1 VDEAAARARLRRRGL
16 RPPLHVPRTVSPG
29 RRLPRPLQAP
39 GACSGPLCLAA
50 DITALRARA
59 AAINE
64 QHSRYG
70 VSLEPLRCPPLPLA
84 HVPATAV
91 VALRP
96 AAASGDPSHHH
107 QLVGL
112 RSQAD
117 TLAEMVRKAVT
128 TGNKEDAAGPPF
140 SDTRLKVFS
149 IVGFGGLGK
158 TTLAMEVCRR
168 LEGEFQRQA
177 LVSVSQAFDGA
188 KDLKGL
194 LKRVLQQI
202 VNPAVGD
209 DQGIKEEDNVG
220 NIDTMDEDRLA
231 AKLKE
236 TLKNKRYY
244 NRTTISYYLILFVCF
259 LQVITDDLINAI
271 TRDFRLIVG
280 SSYLTTPSVPSY
292 NLFNFC

>member
-1 VDEAAARARLRRRGL
+1 MEGAAQTLVSNFGVLVGEELQKLRGVGGRGCSTEGRAGHHERAPPHAVGSSAGRRGPLPTGVDEAAARARLRRRGL

-158 TTLAMEVCRR
+158 TTLGRWPWKC
-168 LEGEFQRQA
+168 
-177 LVSVSQAFDGA
+177 
-188 KDLKGL
+188 
-194 LKRVLQQI
+194 
-202 VNPAVGD
+202 
-209 DQGIKEEDNVG
+209 
-220 NIDTMDEDRLA
+220 A
-231 AKLKE
+231 AAW
-236 TLKNKRYY
+236 R
-244 NRTTISYYLILFVCF
+244 
-259 LQVITDDLINAI
+259 
-271 TRDFRLIVG
+271 G
-280 SSYLTTPSVPSY
+280 SSSARR
-292 NLFNFC
+292 